1 MQLSLDESPPVRY
14 GRWLADIVRGDP
26 GDAATTRR
34 SVASTI
40 GDRAV
45 NSAVLASVAF
55 AFIVVVAGGLG
66 TVAALRPNGR
76 LDAVVSIGALVAVS
90 VPEFVLAGLLVAIV
104 ALGFGWLPAVSFV
117 PTGGTPFDRV
127 EILVLPVVTLV
138 IFGGAF
144 GARLVRAAVID
155 AADQPHV
162 EAARLAGLSPLQVL
176 RRHLLPSAGGPIAQ
190 VLAFMV
196 PYLIG
201 GTIVVERVF
210 SYPGIGTLLVEQLG
224 QRDAPVVEA
233 IGLSMAVVVIAAFT
247 LADLVGFLVSPRRRS
262 GGQAAGSVRTR
273 RFSR

>member
-1 MQLSLDESPPVRY
+1 M
-14 GRWLADIVRGDP
+14 
-26 GDAATTRR
+26 
-34 SVASTI
+34 
-40 GDRAV
+40 
-45 NSAVLASVAF
+45 
-55 AFIVVVAGGLG
+55 
-66 TVAALRPNGR
+66 
-76 LDAVVSIGALVAVS
+76 
-90 VPEFVLAGLLVAIV
+90 
-104 ALGFGWLPAVSFV
+104 
-117 PTGGTPFDRV
+117 
-127 EILVLPVVTLV
+127 TLV